1 MRACALVFLWMCVC
15 LSLDSCFR
23 ECVSGFMCVCVCVCA
38 CVIVRRPHR
47 CETCPLRGTSGS
59 DNIDTCFGSSSGS
72 CSGVR
77 TCRTQASG
85 EWSSGKNPVSEKQV
99 VIILHMGPIDS
110 VESRQKR
117 ESKPFFNTWCPLL
130 RGKTDFQS
138 RSFCWL
144 CSPALQS
151 VIGFDHFPTP
161 AAMEPYMSISF

>member
-1 MRACALVFLWMCVC
+1 MFNLCINHKTEPNHRMAFMWDVFKCQRCNMEVAVVLGASPYL
-15 LSLDSCFR
+15 LSPS
-23 ECVSGFMCVCVCVCA
+23 
-38 CVIVRRPHR
+38 PQ
-47 CETCPLRGTSGS
+47 RGTSGS
-59 DNIDTCFGSSSGS
+59 GSIDTCFGSFSGS

-130 RGKTDFQS
+130 HGKTDFQS